1 MKYTEKSLEFQRAA
15 SRWCLLA
22 VLSLGVVSTSAA
34 QEIAWPE
41 PAGAPEQFVGTFA
54 QLDGYERY
62 YDPFR
67 SATAYFADRRSSGT
81 AFVKVAAGQR
91 GTVRGMQGEG
101 EWYPVFG
108 GGSYGYIGYAF
119 GFSAPFPRHRGGLE
133 YFTSLPGAFEA
144 SCGLRGYVFRDRRT
158 VTLATGSVAVYVG
171 NAWLSLRPYVSVNL
185 PRTSVSVTGTGRYY
199 LGERDE
205 FAFLRLGAG
214 FTPDERFT
222 FSTSGLP
229 ATEVFT
235 LHSQSIAGGAQWYA
249 WPGWLMSV
257 EALLGRQEVG
267 FLRGTYVW
275 NPSVIVGVRYSL
287 R

>member
-1 MKYTEKSLEFQRAA
+1 M
-15 SRWCLLA
+15 
-22 VLSLGVVSTSAA
+22 
-34 QEIAWPE
+34 
-41 PAGAPEQFVGTFA
+41 
-54 QLDGYERY
+54 DGYERY

-67 SATAYFADRRSSGT
+67 SATVYVADRRRSGM
-81 AFVKVAAGQR
+81 ALLKVAVGQR
-91 GTVRGMQGEG
+91 GTVGGVQAEG

-108 GGSYGYIGYAF
+108 AGSYGYIGYAH
-119 GFSAPFPRHRGGLE
+119 GFDAPFPRHRGGLE
-133 YFTSLPGAFEA
+133 FFASLPAAFEA
-144 SCGLRGYVFRDRRT
+144 SCGVRAYVFRDRRT
-158 VTLATGSVAVYVG
+158 VTLATGSVAAYVG
-171 NAWLSLRPYVSVNL
+171 NAWLSVRPYVSVNL
-185 PRTSVSVTGTGRYY
+185 PRTSVSVMATGRYY

-205 FAFLRLGAG
+205 FAFLRMGAG

-249 WPGWLMSV
+249 WQGWLMSA

-275 NPSVIVGVRYSL
+275 NPSVILGVRYSL